1 MNSTTT
7 NQFAIRNPQSAMN
20 EAQRLERARNK
31 CRNADEIAAEL
42 RTTAPEAI
50 PYAAKVGA
58 WLWITVP
65 NRPKAETLAALKLLG
80 FTWNR
85 NRCAWQ
91 NPCGVF
97 RPRANTHDPRQTYGE
112 EPVTA

>member
-1 MNSTTT
+1 MLDGGRQNVD
-7 NQFAIRNPQSAMN
+7 AERV
-20 EAQRLERARNK
+20 ERARNK
-31 CRNADEIAAEL
+31 CRNAEEIAAQL
-42 RTTAPEAI
+42 RATVPEAV

-58 WLWITVP
+58 WLWITFP
-65 NRPKAETLAALKLLG
+65 QKPEAATLAALKLLG
-80 FTWNR
+80 FSWNR
-85 NRCAWQ
+85 ARSAWQ